1 MKRREFIR
9 IGAAAAFL
17 SNFAASEKR
26 SEKLEAKDRINIG
39 IDPRIELY
47 SVVLYLSDFRG
58 LKNEQGVIEAR
69 VVTDLDFSYK
79 REVERRFSPFKG
91 HGVVNIYSEMATRGL
106 FRFGHPPSVML
117 HLSNP
122 PLLEERIPIDDFL
135 VTMAGSRAKL
145 DEFVQGMRAFA
156 GDASFMDFF
165 KGHESAYS
173 QLASDYRRNMEWDY
187 VKDLEE
193 YYGYRQDSYHL
204 ILAPLFHPGGFGPRI
219 KTPAGNY
226 QAYAIIGSKG
236 VIEDGPNFGSGDSM
250 RRLCWHE
257 FSHSFVN
264 HLTDLHLGK
273 LKGPVGALES
283 QKLPAQ
289 VIERI
294 KTFGLWD
301 VHLADQ
307 TSEYVVRAATTRLS
321 AIRLGQEK
329 ADQALEL
336 EKKAGFSHLD
346 AICECLEKYEKQR
359 DKYPTLKDYF
369 PQIIAVFE
377 KLAAEELVRREPEW
391 PSLSSPETG
400 QEESR

>member
-1 MKRREFIR
+1 VKRREFIR

-17 SNFAASEKR
+17 SNLAASQN
-26 SEKLEAKDRINIG
+26 SSGKLKEESRLSIHV
-39 IDPRIELY
+39 DPRIELY
-47 SVVLYLSDFRG
+47 AVVLYLSDFRG

-91 HGVVNIYSEMATRGL
+91 HEAVNIYGEMATRGL

-122 PLLEERIPIDDFL
+122 PLLEEKIPIDDFL

-193 YYGYRQDSYHL
+193 YYGYGQDSYHL

-219 KTPAGNY
+219 KTPEGHY
-226 QAYAIIGSKG
+226 QAYAVIGSKG
-236 VIEDGPNFGSGDSM
+236 VTGDRPNFGSGDSM

-264 HLTDLHLGK
+264 HLTDLYLSQ
-273 LKGPVGALES
+273 LRAPVGALES
-283 QKLPAQ
+283 QKLPGQ
-289 VIERI
+289 IIDQI

-321 AIRLGQEK
+321 ALRLGLEK
-329 ADQALEL
+329 AKQALEQ
-336 EKKAGFSHLD
+336 EKREGFPHLD
-346 AICECLEKYEKQR
+346 VICECLEKYEKQR
-359 DKYPTLKDYF
+359 DTYPTLKDYF
-369 PQIIAVFE
+369 PQIVAAFE
-377 KLAAEELVRREPEW
+377 KLAGPGF
-391 PSLSSPETG
+391 SS
-400 QEESR
+400 

>member
-17 SNFAASEKR
+17 SNIAAFENRWEK
-26 SEKLEAKDRINIG
+26 SGAKDKISIG
-39 IDPRIELY
+39 VDPRIELY
-47 SVVLYLSDFRG
+47 AVVLYLSDFRG

-79 REVERRFSPFKG
+79 REIDRRFSSCKG
-91 HGVVNIYSEMATRGL
+91 HEAVEIYNEMAARGL

-122 PLLEERIPIDDFL
+122 PLLEEKIRIDDFL
-135 VTMAGSRAKL
+135 VKMAGSRAKL
-145 DEFVQGMRAFA
+145 NEFVHGMRLFA
-156 GDASFMDFF
+156 RDVNFMDFF

-187 VKDLEE
+187 VKDLED
-193 YYGYRQDSYHL
+193 YYGYGQDSYHL

-219 KTPAGNY
+219 KTPEGHY
-226 QAYAIIGSKG
+226 QAYAVIGSKG
-236 VIEDGPNFGSGDSM
+236 VTGDRPNFGSGDSM

-264 HLTDLHLGK
+264 HLTDLHLGQ
-273 LKGPVGALES
+273 LRGPVGALES
-283 QKLPAQ
+283 RELPAQ
-289 VIERI
+289 VMEQI

-307 TSEYVVRAATTRLS
+307 TSEYVVRAVTTRLS
-321 AIRLGQEK
+321 AVKLGLEK
-329 ADQALEL
+329 ANQAMEL
-336 EKKAGFSHLD
+336 EKNEGFSHLD
-346 AICECLEKYEKQR
+346 AVCECLERYEKQR
-359 DKYPTLKDYF
+359 DTYPTLKDYF
-369 PQIIAVFE
+369 PQIVAAFK
-377 KLAAEELVRREPEW
+377 KLA
-391 PSLSSPETG
+391 G
-400 QEESR
+400 QEEAR